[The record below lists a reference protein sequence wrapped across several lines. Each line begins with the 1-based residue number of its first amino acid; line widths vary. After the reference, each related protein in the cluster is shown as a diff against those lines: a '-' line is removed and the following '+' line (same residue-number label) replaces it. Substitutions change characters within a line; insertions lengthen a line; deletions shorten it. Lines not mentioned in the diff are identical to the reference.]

1 MKRLKQLFLTFAIV
15 TGVGAMMLP
24 AAPTMAVN
32 VFDQCTG
39 NASSK
44 VCAAQSKDKAN
55 TMIKTV
61 ISLLLT
67 ALGIIAVIMIII
79 GGVRYTT
86 SQGDSSGLK
95 SAKDTIIYAVVGLVV
110 AMLSY
115 AIVNFVVG
123 RF

>member
-1 MKRLKQLFLTFAIV
+1 MKRLKQLFLAFAII
-15 TGVGAMMLP
+15 TGVGAMALP
-24 AAPTMAVN
+24 ATPAMAVN
-32 VFDQCTG
+32 VFDQCKG
-39 NASSK
+39 NSASK
-44 VCAAQSKDKAN
+44 VCAAQTKDNAN
-55 TMIKTV
+55 SMIKTV
-61 ISLLLT
+61 INLLLT
-67 ALGIIAVIMIII
+67 ALGIIAVIMIVI

-115 AIVNFVVG
+115 SIVNFVLG